1 MGTSKE
7 MCKDTYII
15 YTKGNK
21 MSKNEEQKKVVERV
35 VIEASQEL
43 VLRCGKAS
51 IVLTADGKIN
61 INYPD

>member
-1 MGTSKE
+1 
-7 MCKDTYII
+7 
-15 YTKGNK
+15 

-43 VLRCGKAS
+43 VLQCGKAS
-51 IVLTADGKIN
+51 IVLTADGKIS